1 MGKDN
6 NYLEKIDVYKEL
18 KEARE
23 NFKKG
28 NYITHEQLLKNLGLD
43 LDK

>member
-1 MGKDN
+1 MDENKD
-6 NYLEKIDVYKEL
+6 YLEIDVCKEL

-23 NFKKG
+23 DFKKG
-28 NYITHEQLLKNLGLD
+28 NYITHEQLLKDLGLD